1 MNFSAI
7 MTTITSTFTKVL
19 DICIVWLA
27 FYYILKNIK
36 NNIKMVLIL
45 KGVIIVLIVKFLSD
59 LLNLYTVGIILEY
72 ILEWGPLAIIVIF
85 QPEIRS
91 VLESLGRTKLLGRHK
106 ILTLDERENIVHE
119 IMKAMDYFHKNKI
132 GALIVIEREISLQQ
146 YINGA
151 KKIYADVNE
160 SLLETIFFPNTA
172 LHDGGIIIQGD
183 KITCAGAV
191 FKTSMNPEI
200 SKRLGT
206 RHRAALGIA
215 EESDAI
221 ALIASEETGR
231 LSVAIDGKL
240 NYNLSMEE
248 FRMMLIDALSPK
260 AEVFFEADSSDN
272 DEEGDNNA

>member
-7 MTTITSTFTKVL
+7 MTTITSTFTRVL

-151 KKIYADVNE
+151 QKIYADVNE

-231 LSVAIDGKL
+231 LSIAIDGKL

>member
-7 MTTITSTFTKVL
+7 MTTITSTFTRVL

-151 KKIYADVNE
+151 QKIYADVNE

-206 RHRAALGIA
+206 RHRAALGIT

-231 LSVAIDGKL
+231 LSIAIDGKL